1 MCSVWHEMFKIASIS
16 VAEGAYDAPS
26 DSLRGPGFLPSAIA
40 ASRLWRLQFP
50 GLGRALVGG
59 IASITQGG
67 IDATESVKYTAAV
80 LELTGVGG
88 CIPSSPCRPPY
99 LWSKFD
105 PGGSSFNPP
114 PKFFGSWYAA

>member
-26 DSLRGPGFLPSAIA
+26 DSLVGRGFLPSAIA

-59 IASITQGG
+59 GASTTQGG
-67 IDATESVKYTAAV
+67 IDATGQVQPAILKHREQTEQKRERERERERERAASITEHSATLPQLAV
-80 LELTGVGG
+80 TL
-88 CIPSSPCRPPY
+88 
-99 LWSKFD
+99 
-105 PGGSSFNPP
+105 
-114 PKFFGSWYAA
+114 